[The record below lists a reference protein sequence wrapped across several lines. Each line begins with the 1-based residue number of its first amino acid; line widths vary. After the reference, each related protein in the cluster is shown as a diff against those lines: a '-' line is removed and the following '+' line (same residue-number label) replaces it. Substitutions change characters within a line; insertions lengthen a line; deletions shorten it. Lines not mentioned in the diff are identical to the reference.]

1 MSTTNFT
8 GPITF
13 GEVTGNTQTD
23 TRGYVPGRKI
33 IQLSQGTP
41 RGNITVPGNSVV
53 TKCAFVP
60 TSAFTGDDPVSA
72 MVITF
77 TTGTQVLAAI
87 TASAATKYHES
98 TAVSAA
104 IFDTA
109 AVVSASLSALSTTV
123 FTGGGGRAFIEY
135 ITRD

>member
-1 MSTTNFT
+1 MATTNYS

-13 GEVTGNTQTD
+13 GEVTGIAATD
-23 TRGYVPGRKI
+23 TRGYVPGIKI
-33 IQLSQGTP
+33 IQLSQAAP
-41 RGNITVPGNSVV
+41 RANITLPANTVV
-53 TKCAFVP
+53 TKLGFVP

-72 MVITF
+72 MTITF
-77 TTGTQVLAAI
+77 ATGTIVLGI
-87 TASAATKYHES
+87 VTASAATRYHQQ
-98 TAVSAA
+98 AVVSGA

-109 AVVSASLSALSTTV
+109 AVVSAALSALSTTV

>member
-1 MSTTNFT
+1 MSTNFT

-13 GEVTGNTQTD
+13 GAVTGRTDTD
-23 TRGYVPGRKI
+23 TRGWVPGRKV

-41 RGNITVPGNSVV
+41 RGNITIPPNSVV
-53 TKCAFVP
+53 TKVAFVP

-72 MVITF
+72 MVVTF
-77 TTGTQVLAAI
+77 TTGTVVLGVV

-98 TAVSAA
+98 TVVSGAVLDSG
-104 IFDTA
+104 

-123 FTGGGGRAFIEY
+123 FTGGGGRAYIEY
-135 ITRD
+135 ITTE

>member
-13 GEVTGNTQTD
+13 GEVTGIASTD
-23 TRGYVPGRKI
+23 TRGYVQGTKI
-33 IQLSQGTP
+33 IQLSQAAP
-41 RGNITVPGNSVV
+41 RANITIPANSVV
-53 TKCAFVP
+53 TKLGFVP

-72 MVITF
+72 MTITF
-77 TTGTQVLAAI
+77 AAGTVTLGVV
-87 TASAATKYHES
+87 TASAATRYHQQ
-98 TAVSAA
+98 AVVSGA

-123 FTGGGGRAFIEY
+123 FTGGGGRAFIEFL
-135 ITRD
+135 TRE